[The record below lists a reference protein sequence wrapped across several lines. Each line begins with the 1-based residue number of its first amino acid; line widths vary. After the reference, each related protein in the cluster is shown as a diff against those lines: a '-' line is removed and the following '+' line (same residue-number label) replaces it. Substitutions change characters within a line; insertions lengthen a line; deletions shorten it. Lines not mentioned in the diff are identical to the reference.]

1 MKSKSINNFFRFSE
15 RSDLTAIIKSD
26 STTAYKELFTKANKL
41 CQSFL
46 EAGIIANSYVPLW
59 IEDQPKFVDTIIAIW
74 YLGAVPV
81 PLNIKLL
88 DEDIYSIIDDYDFK
102 FLLTDKIFKGKK
114 ANRNFK
120 FINLNK
126 IEISDSESKQFELP
140 ELEKEAV
147 VIFTSGSTGTPK
159 GVVHTFNSLISSI
172 ENGNAVLDHREKDRW
187 LASLPFYHI
196 GGFQIICRSL
206 FYGCSII
213 IPESVQT
220 NHLTDAIVNHNPTH
234 LSLVSTQ
241 LERLIHQK
249 ANPNNSL
256 RVSLIGGG
264 FVDDELMFEADKLGW
279 KPYRVYGSSETASMV
294 TAISADKIKS
304 KPQSAGK
311 PFDNV
316 QINISDESEILIKS
330 NSLFKKYLNDEKKTL
345 SKMINGFYHTGD
357 IGSVDADG
365 YLFLEA
371 RRNDLIV
378 TGGENVNPIEVE
390 KALLQIPYIKDACV
404 FPKQSKTWG
413 QIVAAALVV
422 NDPSINGNKIKDALK
437 QKLAGYKIPKKLF
450 FVNELPRTSLGKL
463 ERDKI
468 RKMF

>member
-1 MKSKSINNFFRFSE
+1 M
-15 RSDLTAIIKSD
+15 
-26 STTAYKELFTKANKL
+26 
-41 CQSFL
+41 
-46 EAGIIANSYVPLW
+46 
-59 IEDQPKFVDTIIAIW
+59 
-74 YLGAVPV
+74 
-81 PLNIKLL
+81 
-88 DEDIYSIIDDYDFK
+88 
-102 FLLTDKIFKGKK
+102 
-114 ANRNFK
+114 
-120 FINLNK
+120 
-126 IEISDSESKQFELP
+126 
-140 ELEKEAV
+140 
-147 VIFTSGSTGTPK
+147 
-159 GVVHTFNSLISSI
+159 
-172 ENGNAVLDHREKDRW
+172 
-187 LASLPFYHI
+187 
-196 GGFQIICRSL
+196 
-206 FYGCSII
+206 
-213 IPESVQT
+213 QT

-241 LERLIHQK
+241 LERLIHQN
-249 ANPNNSL
+249 ANPNSSL

-294 TAISADKIKS
+294 TTISADKIKS

-330 NSLFKKYLNDEKKTL
+330 NSLFKKYLNDEKETL

-357 IGSVDADG
+357 IGIVDADG

-404 FPKQSKTWG
+404 FPIQSKTWG

-422 NDPSINGNKIKDALK
+422 NDPSINKNKIQDALK